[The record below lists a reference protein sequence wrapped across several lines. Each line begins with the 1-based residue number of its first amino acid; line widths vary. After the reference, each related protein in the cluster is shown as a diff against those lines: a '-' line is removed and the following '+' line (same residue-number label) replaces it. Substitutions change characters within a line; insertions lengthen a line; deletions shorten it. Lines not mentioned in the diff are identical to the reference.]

1 MLNFTTASSLTISN
15 IKGVE
20 VKLYAFCVIAF
31 QAVLHASAEQTT
43 TRYAGARQRLYQKI
57 SHLGTMRMFRPYC
70 KKKGDFYGESI

>member
-1 MLNFTTASSLTISN
+1 MESMSASKPDTVLLSCSSYV
-15 IKGVE
+15 GFAV
-20 VKLYAFCVIAF
+20 VFIAF